1 MAKQRDDA
9 PEVLMS
15 VYMDRF
21 LYCTKITALVL
32 GLGLLTVAN
41 QASAQGL
48 EEIIVTAKKRQEN
61 IQSVPLSVSA
71 YSGSFLNENSIKD
84 VFDLMTSVPGLVVSA
99 NNTASTSNFS
109 IRGIGTGGQ
118 NFGLESSVGLYV
130 DGAYRSRQSSMI
142 NQLVD
147 IESIE
152 VLRGPQGTLFGKNTA
167 SGALLV
173 RTKAPSHE
181 QDGFAEVTIGDDSLL
196 NFSTAFNLSLIDGK
210 LASRTTLFSSNRD
223 GFVKA
228 VNTGAEL
235 NERDRFGV
243 RQQFLY
249 TPSDDLSVR
258 VIADYSEID
267 ELCCAALS
275 LKDSFVASGR
285 TNGGLPILGTDA
297 IMTALGGTVFRT
309 GTFSAM
315 ELATNTLP
323 ASTSEDRGLS
333 IEIIKDFE
341 KFQFTSHSAFRAFD
355 TRDVFDVDFT
365 DVDLALRD
373 YGADQTS
380 FTQEFR
386 LTTNNDSRI
395 NYQVGAYFYTQELD
409 STDDITAGALLNNYV
424 IGVSPDVLGALI
436 TAASPQ
442 LLGFIDAAYGQTFP
456 LTLANPIQAGSVIHD
471 RAAQDHEAWAVFGE
485 VDFDLSDIWTLSLG
499 LRYTDESKDMV
510 STFSESIA
518 IPGRTALNVAAITAA
533 LGITGNQALAFAGAP
548 FDPTLAAMNPV
559 PFLPALAVLFQPG
572 WANCSVSPRLCPRAN
587 LDEDFDDDQV
597 TGNLT
602 LTARPDDRTMYY
614 ASFSTG
620 YKSGGTNTDRI
631 GFGFNP
637 IFGPEDTETVE
648 LGIKK
653 DFLDPALRINLAL
666 YSTEVEDLQT
676 NTFTGTAF
684 NLQNAGDVDIYGAEL
699 ELWWL
704 PNDSTNFS
712 LAYTYTEAE
721 FGTFEA
727 GNCQIAN
734 IFHTGNATEAAQ
746 LAANGYC
753 DRSGDRVGGV
763 SDRHLVFNASKT
775 FQLGSGN
782 ELFIGGEYIYY
793 SDMMMHNNNDPFAL
807 QNGVTLV
814 NLRAGLDLPKSGLA
828 VTFWVRNAFD
838 EDWHGTVFD
847 SPLQDGKL
855 GTYPRE
861 GQTAGLTLR
870 KNF

>member
-1 MAKQRDDA
+1 
-9 PEVLMS
+9 MS

-32 GLGLLTVAN
+32 GLGLVTVAN

-142 NQLVD
+142 NHLVD

-235 NERDRFGV
+235 KERDRFGV

-249 TPSDDLSVR
+249 TPSADLSVR

-424 IGVSPDVLGALI
+424 IGVSPDVLGALVA
-436 TAASPQ
+436 AASPQ

-518 IPGRTALNVAAITAA
+518 IPGRTALNVDAITAA

-572 WANCSVSPRLCPRAN
+572 WGRLASLNTPIR
-587 LDEDFDDDQV
+587 
-597 TGNLT
+597 
-602 LTARPDDRTMYY
+602 RPVYFY
-614 ASFSTG
+614 
-620 YKSGGTNTDRI
+620 
-631 GFGFNP
+631 
-637 IFGPEDTETVE
+637 
-648 LGIKK
+648 
-653 DFLDPALRINLAL
+653 
-666 YSTEVEDLQT
+666 
-676 NTFTGTAF
+676 
-684 NLQNAGDVDIYGAEL
+684 
-699 ELWWL
+699 
-704 PNDSTNFS
+704 
-712 LAYTYTEAE
+712 
-721 FGTFEA
+721 
-727 GNCQIAN
+727 
-734 IFHTGNATEAAQ
+734 
-746 LAANGYC
+746 
-753 DRSGDRVGGV
+753 
-763 SDRHLVFNASKT
+763 
-775 FQLGSGN
+775 
-782 ELFIGGEYIYY
+782 
-793 SDMMMHNNNDPFAL
+793 
-807 QNGVTLV
+807 
-814 NLRAGLDLPKSGLA
+814 
-828 VTFWVRNAFD
+828 
-838 EDWHGTVFD
+838 
-847 SPLQDGKL
+847 
-855 GTYPRE
+855 
-861 GQTAGLTLR
+861 
-870 KNF
+870 